1 MPSLKQRIE
10 AAAHEFIVGVLGL
23 IRTAP
28 LGEVTELMS
37 PAFGAFREELRH
49 EATPPVLPARKHAR
63 SQRGKP
69 AGRDTRRARTMPAPA
84 RKLDTREDGPPPPG
98 DFDVTTP
105 ELLLVGESAA
115 IQAGGNVSVEA
126 ATIPA
131 APTEEPPAADPASA
145 LAPPPERARHEASL
159 RPGESVARSNG
170 AGIVIRRTKRSKNR
184 V

>member
-49 EATPPVLPARKHAR
+49 EATPPVLPTRKHAGSKR
-63 SQRGKP
+63 
-69 AGRDTRRARTMPAPA
+69 AGRDTRRARAMPAPA
-84 RKLDTREDGPPPPG
+84 RRVDAREDAPPPPG

-145 LAPPPERARHEASL
+145 VAPPPERARHEASL

-170 AGIVIRRTKRSKNR
+170 AGIVIRRTKRTKNR